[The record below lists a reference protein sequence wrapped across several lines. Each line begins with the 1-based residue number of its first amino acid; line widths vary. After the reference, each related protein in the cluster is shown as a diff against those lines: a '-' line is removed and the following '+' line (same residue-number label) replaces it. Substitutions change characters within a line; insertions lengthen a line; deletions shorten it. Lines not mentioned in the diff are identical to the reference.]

1 MGLVDVEFPATF
13 SPRNIRAIEEDLAED
28 PTDPAHW
35 KGFQD
40 NLKGVPSLPSMVA
53 SRGFEDRSDIGI
65 RYSNVHGFD
74 REERFGRREQYR
86 AADFGDVQRGR
97 GQRNEYAG
105 GWGPSG
111 DAVAKGGRL
120 FYDNDSLRCDRG
132 WEENR
137 FALSRMKGPQDIQDI
152 EWNSSVLR
160 PRHLA

>member
-1 MGLVDVEFPATF
+1 MGLVDVEFPAIF
-13 SPRNIRAIEEDLAED
+13 SPRNIRAIEEDLTE
-28 PTDPAHW
+28 DPAHW
-35 KGFQD
+35 KGSKD
-40 NLKGVPSLPSMVA
+40 KRKGVA
-53 SRGFEDRSDIGI
+53 SRGFEDRSDFGI
-65 RYSNVHGFD
+65 WYSNVHGFD

-111 DAVAKGGRL
+111 DAVAKGDEMR
-120 FYDNDSLRCDRG
+120 
-132 WEENR
+132 EENR

-160 PRHLA
+160 PRHLY